1 MSLKTIVAATSP
13 WANPTPSAPTSKT
26 SPELGL
32 CQPIACRRLVTD
44 RSHIQPTAAICRWSR
59 EHGITWHQQTVTRVE
74 AGMQQLRAAEL
85 VALAEILRTTMDRFT
100 WMQPEASATEYVY
113 SAGTRVRRTSEDVS
127 VAVHMLLSALSSAER
142 TIEMTKDSKYE
153 RVHEARRESRTD

>member
-1 MSLKTIVAATSP
+1 
-13 WANPTPSAPTSKT
+13 
-26 SPELGL
+26 
-32 CQPIACRRLVTD
+32 
-44 RSHIQPTAAICRWSR
+44 
-59 EHGITWHQQTVTRVE
+59 
-74 AGMQQLRAAEL
+74 MQQLRAAEL

-153 RVHEARRESRTD
+153 RVHEARRDTAARIKHYDLERSVDEGIRRHEDRFGEDGEDDGEESDSDARGEP